1 MEYSKLGK
9 TGIRIS
15 KICFGCWA
23 IGGHGYGVVDDNESI
38 AAIHEALD
46 HGINFFDTADVY
58 GFGHSEKVLGK
69 ALVKRD
75 DVVIAT
81 KFGVAWDE
89 NGRTK
94 KNCSVEHLHKSIGQ
108 SLKRLKREYI
118 DLYQIHWYD
127 GVTPIEK
134 LIEALL
140 KLKEQ
145 GKIRNIG
152 CTNFSRDL
160 IIQAIKITRIE
171 SAQFHYSLNNISR
184 EDDIHYLRNE
194 YDLATL
200 IYGVLA
206 RGFFSGKYNTGSVFA
221 EKDTRKSDPNF
232 NEYLERNITLLNYLK
247 KIAAKYDKTPGQVAV
262 RWALENPDVSSVLL
276 GMKKTEQVLVN
287 IKSLGWTLA
296 EEDKSTLTKKSSTLF
311 N

>member
-23 IGGHGYGVVDDNESI
+23 IGGHGYGVVDDHEST

-160 IIQAIKITRIE
+160 IIQAIKITSIE

-184 EDDIHYLRNE
+184 EDDIHFLRNE

-200 IYGVLA
+200 VYGVLA
-206 RGFFSGKYNTGSVFA
+206 RGFFSGKYNTGSVFP

-232 NEYLERNITLLNYLK
+232 HEYLERNLTLLNCLK
-247 KIAAKYDKTPGQVAV
+247 KIAVKYDKTPGQLAV

-276 GMKKTEQVLVN
+276 GMKKTEQVLDN
-287 IKSLGWTLA
+287 IRSLGWTLA